1 MWYKALFLLLLAL
14 ALRADESAAADEK
27 SLTDLRNFR
36 GNLQL
41 YSYDINMPG
50 ELNDAYATALGG
62 SLGYKSH
69 LYYRFGV
76 ELEYSG
82 SHAIGP
88 TKNPELL
95 LLFNN
100 DKLYLHLNTLSQG
113 NLYYQNP
120 TTYFRL
126 GAQTF
131 NTPLF
136 NEDTTRIVPWGATG
150 ASITYNRL
158 KELTLIAAAI
168 NAIRSNTSAVYRE
181 ESASGPIEHGL
192 YFLGGSYYLNDAN
205 WLQAYYYLA
214 PNLYDSLY
222 LQYEY
227 RRLLFDTALVCFGIQ
242 YIRTYT
248 NGGSDSH
255 ADTTSAIDGDD
266 VDLAAFKASMD
277 YAGLDLQLSY
287 SKNRGQSGI
296 SNGYGGLSKVYTSSM
311 VANGRDNNRPET
323 WSLKADYDLL
333 QSQQF
338 GTTEAAIWLTKT
350 VYADIPEGDFFSTYA
365 HLRHHFSINTSAYL
379 RWERIDYDSTDDATY
394 VRIILKQRF

>member
-1 MWYKALFLLLLAL
+1 MWSRTLFLFLIPLSLW
-14 ALRADESAAADEK
+14 ADTADEK
-27 SLTDLRNFR
+27 SLTDRRNFR
-36 GNLQL
+36 GDLQL
-41 YSYDINMPG
+41 YTYIIDQPG
-50 ELNDAYATALGG
+50 QVNDAYATALGG

-69 LYYRFGV
+69 LFYRFGM

-82 SHAIGP
+82 SHALGN
-88 TKNPELL
+88 TKNPERL

-100 DKLYLHLNTLSQG
+100 DKPSLHLNTLSQG

-136 NEDTTRIVPWGATG
+136 NEDPTRIVPWGATG
-150 ASITYNRL
+150 ASITYNRVN
-158 KELTLIAAAI
+158 ELTLIAAAI
-168 NAIRSNTSAVYRE
+168 NAIRSNTSAVYRK
-181 ESASGPIEHGL
+181 ESASGPIVHGL
-192 YFLGGSYYLNDAN
+192 YFIGGSYYLNDAN
-205 WLQAYYYLA
+205 WLQVYYYLA

-248 NGGSDSH
+248 NGGIDSN
-255 ADTTSAIDGDD
+255 ADTSSAIGGDD
-266 VDLAAFKASMD
+266 VDLAAYKASMD

-296 SNGYGGLSKVYTSSM
+296 NNGYGGLSKVYTSSM
-311 VANGRDNNRPET
+311 VANGRKNNRPET
-323 WSLKADYDLL
+323 WSLKSAYNLL
-333 QSQQF
+333 HPYSF
-338 GTTEAAIWLTKT
+338 GTTELAIWLTKT
-350 VYADIPEGDFFSTYA
+350 RYADLPDGDFFSTYA
-365 HLRHHFSINTSAYL
+365 HLRQNFSVNTSAYL
-379 RWERIDYDSTDDATY
+379 RWEKIDYAGKDNTTY
-394 VRIILKQRF
+394 VRLILKQQF